1 MNLKD
6 TEGGEPLRGL
16 VEEIR
21 SLPQMRELT
30 QALTGRER
38 CAAVTG
44 LAPVHRAMVTAAVLA
59 EAGRP
64 VLVLCADEKEARR
77 QAADL
82 AALTGQTPVMLPARE
97 LQLRPGAYSR
107 QWENSRLAALHR
119 MAGGAAIVVA
129 AVDGMVQRCIPQ
141 EVLENAAFT
150 LEVGG
155 QYDVTALAGHLAAAG
170 YSRCDQVEGPG
181 QFAVR
186 GGILDVFPP
195 DAEQPVR
202 CEFFDDELD
211 SMGDFAVNTQ
221 RRVKNRHALTVLPA
235 SELLPCRTA
244 DSAAQA
250 AERIEEAA
258 KRLKKEH
265 GALRQRLESDA
276 ALLRQGVTPP
286 GGDRYMAAVYP
297 EKATAFDYL
306 PPNAI
311 VCVSEAGRVQESLR
325 ASLWQLRQDVTAAAE
340 GGVMAAA
347 FGDLMMTEGEL
358 ESALGRFPV
367 CQLESLPTSRYL
379 LPPKLLLD
387 IAAKQLAGYGGSL
400 DTAAGDIEHYRSSG
414 CGVLVLCG
422 GEVRCRNMQELLQQ
436 RDIPAALALDGQR
449 TPRPGEVI
457 IALGALSAGSE
468 WPALKLAVLTEGQ
481 LTRSLSG
488 RKARPRA
495 AKSDSRQ
502 RIMSYADLSVGDL
515 VVHVHHGIGR
525 FAGMIRL
532 PVDGVEK
539 DYIKINYAG
548 SDCLYVP
555 ATSLDLVS
563 KYIGGGEEAE
573 KARLNKLSGDQW
585 AKTTRRA
592 KAAAKDLAE
601 GLIRLYAQRQRL
613 GGHAFS
619 PDSPWQQEFEDAFD
633 YTETEDQLAAVRD
646 IKWDMEKPVP
656 MDRLL
661 CGDVGYGKTEVAL
674 RAAMKCIL
682 DGKQAAILVPT
693 TVLAQQHYATAAA
706 RFRAFP
712 VTVEVL
718 SRFRTPKQEK
728 EILQRVKEG
737 RVDLLIG
744 THKLLS
750 KDLEFR
756 DLGLLIIDEE
766 QRFGVTHK
774 ERLRQVA
781 QQVDTLTLSA
791 TPIPRT
797 LNMALSGIRDM
808 STIEQPPQDR
818 QPVQTYVLE
827 HDWGILAEA
836 IRREL
841 SRGGQVYYL
850 HNRVDNI
857 DATAARLRELLDD
870 DAVVETAH
878 GKMAEGELS
887 RVMAR
892 MSEGEIDVLVCTTI
906 IETGIDIPN
915 VNTLIIEDADNMGL
929 SQLHQ
934 IRGRIGRSARRA
946 YAYLTYRTGKVLTEV
961 AAKRLTAI
969 REYVEF
975 GSGFKIAMR
984 DLEIRG
990 AGNLLGPEQSGYM
1003 MSVGYD
1009 MYLKLLN
1016 DAVLEQQGKAVP
1028 ARVECSADLTVAAY
1042 IPESYVPAPEQ
1053 RMDLYRRIAALRTA
1067 EDESELTD
1075 ELLDR
1080 YGDVPGPVAAL
1091 LQVALLRA
1099 AAMAAGVTDI
1109 TQRGRQLVFSF
1120 DPHMDAASLLAV
1132 CTMAGYRS
1140 RAQLSA
1146 GAAPKLTL
1154 YMQPKEEALAA
1165 AGGLVEALR
1174 LQQEE
1179 NRAAARTEETTHE
1192 K

>member
-1 MNLKD
+1 M
-6 TEGGEPLRGL
+6 EGGEPLRGL

-21 SLPQMRELT
+21 SLPQIRELT

-59 EAGRP
+59 ETGRP
-64 VLVLCADEKEARR
+64 VLVLCADEKEAQR

-155 QYDVTALAGHLAAAG
+155 QYDVTALAGRLAAAG

-250 AERIEEAA
+250 AERIEETA

-306 PPNAI
+306 PPDAI
-311 VCVSEAGRVQESLR
+311 VCVSEAGRVQEVLR
-325 ASLWQLRQDVTAAAE
+325 AALWQLRQDVTAAAE

-436 RDIPAALALDGQR
+436 RDIPASLALDGQR

-563 KYIGGGEEAE
+563 KYIGGGEETE

-646 IKWDMEKPVP
+646 IKRDMEKPVP

-718 SRFRTPKQEK
+718 SRFRSPKQVK

-774 ERLRQVA
+774 EKLRQRA
-781 QQVDTLTLSA
+781 EQVDTLTLSA

-827 HDWGILAEA
+827 HDWGIIAEA

-841 SRGGQVYYL
+841 DRGGQVYYL
-850 HNRVDNI
+850 HNRVENI
-857 DATAARLRELLDD
+857 DSTASRLRQLLGDG
-870 DAVVETAH
+870 VTVETAH

-887 RVMAR
+887 RVMSR
-892 MSEGEIDVLVCTTI
+892 MAEGDIDVLVCTTI

-915 VNTLIIEDADNMGL
+915 VNTLIIEDADRLGL

-1016 DAVLEQQGKAVP
+1016 DAVLEQQGRGAEV
-1028 ARVECSADLTVAAY
+1028 RTECSADLTVPAY
-1042 IPESYVPAPEQ
+1042 IPEGYVPAAEQ
-1053 RMDLYRRIAALRTA
+1053 RMDLYRRIAALRTPA
-1067 EDESELTD
+1067 DEADLMD

-1080 YGDVPGPVAAL
+1080 YGDVPKPVAAL
-1091 LQVALLRA
+1091 LDVAMLRS
-1099 AAMAAGVTDI
+1099 AAMETGITDI
-1109 TQRGRQLVFSF
+1109 TQKGRQLLFSF
-1120 DPHMDAASLLAV
+1120 DTRIDPAALLAV
-1132 CTMAGYRS
+1132 CTMAGYRN
-1140 RAQLSA
+1140 RLQLAA
-1146 GAAPKLTL
+1146 GTSPRLTL
-1154 YMQPKEEALAA
+1154 FLQPNENALDA
-1165 AGGLVEALR
+1165 AGGLVEQLR
-1174 LQQEE
+1174 LQQNEIRGQQSREGGNDHEE
-1179 NRAAARTEETTHE
+1179 
-1192 K
+1192 

>member
-1 MNLKD
+1 M
-6 TEGGEPLRGL
+6 RGL

-21 SLPQMRELT
+21 SLPQIRELT

-155 QYDVTALAGHLAAAG
+155 QYDVTALAGRLTAAG

-306 PPNAI
+306 PPDTI
-311 VCVSEAGRVQESLR
+311 VCVSEAGRMQESLR

-358 ESALGRFPV
+358 ESALSRFPV

-563 KYIGGGEEAE
+563 KYIGGGGEEAG

-646 IKWDMEKPVP
+646 IKRDMEKPVP

-774 ERLRQVA
+774 EKLRERTK
-781 QQVDTLTLSA
+781 QVDTLTLSA

-827 HDWGILAEA
+827 HDWGIVAEA
-836 IRREL
+836 LRREL
-841 SRGGQVYYL
+841 DRGGQAYYL
-850 HNRVDNI
+850 HNRVETI
-857 DATAARLRELLDD
+857 DTTARRLRELLGDG
-870 DAVVETAH
+870 AVVETAH
-878 GKMAEGELS
+878 GKMSEGELS
-887 RVMAR
+887 RVMGR
-892 MSEGEIDVLVCTTI
+892 MAEGDIDVLVCTTI

-1053 RMDLYRRIAALRTA
+1053 RMDLYRRIAALRTV

-1080 YGDVPGPVAAL
+1080 YGDVPGPVTAL

-1109 TQRGRQLVFSF
+1109 TQKGRQLVFSF

-1146 GAAPKLTL
+1146 GAVPKLTL

>member
-1 MNLKD
+1 M
-6 TEGGEPLRGL
+6 TGL
-16 VEEIR
+16 LQKLLT
-21 SLPQMRELT
+21 LPQLRELT
-30 QALTGRER
+30 AAITGRDR

-44 LAPVHRAMVTAAVLA
+44 LSPVHRAMLSAAVA
-59 EAGRP
+59 SETKRP
-64 VLVLCADEKEARR
+64 LLLLCADEKECAR

-82 AALTGQTPVMLPARE
+82 RVLLDTEPVRLPERE
-97 LQLRPGAYSR
+97 LQLRPAAYSR
-107 QWENSRLAALHR
+107 QWENSRLSALYR
-119 MAGGAAIVVA
+119 MARGDAPVVVA
-129 AVDGMVQRCIPQ
+129 TAAAMTQRCLPRD
-141 EVLENAAFT
+141 VLLDVSFT

-155 QYDVTALAGHLAAAG
+155 QYDVRALCGRLAAAG
-170 YSRCDQVEGPG
+170 YTRTDQVEGPG
-181 QFAVR
+181 QFALR
-186 GGILDVFPP
+186 GGILDVFSPGEERP
-195 DAEQPVR
+195 LR

-211 SMGDFAVNTQ
+211 SMGEFEVSTQ
-221 RRVKNRHALTVLPA
+221 RRVLNRRQVCILPA
-235 SELLPCRTA
+235 AELLPFAREG
-244 DSAAQA
+244 A
-250 AERIEEAA
+250 AEETARRMEDAA
-258 KRLKKEH
+258 RRLKKEH
-265 GALRQRLESDA
+265 AAARQRLLDDA
-276 ALLRQGVTPP
+276 ELLRQGVTPP
-286 GGDRYMAAVYP
+286 GSDRYMAAVYP
-297 EKATAFDYL
+297 DKTTAFDYL
-306 PPNAI
+306 SPDAVI
-311 VCVSEAGRVQESLR
+311 CVSEAGRVQESLR
-325 ASLWQLRQDVTAAAE
+325 GFLFQTRQDVTAAVE
-340 GGVMAAA
+340 GGVMAGA
-347 FGDLMMTEGEL
+347 FGDLTLNEPEL
-358 ESALGRFPV
+358 ETVLSRFAL

-379 LPPKLLLD
+379 LPPRLLLD
-387 IAAKQLAGYGGSL
+387 VGAKQLAGYGGSL
-400 DTAAGDIEHYRSSG
+400 DTAATDITHYLTTG
-414 CGVLVLCG
+414 FGVLVLCG
-422 GEVRCRNMQELLQQ
+422 GAVRCRNMQELLQH
-436 RDIPAALALDGQR
+436 RHIPAALALEGDAAPAPGQ
-449 TPRPGEVI
+449 VLI
-457 IALGALSAGSE
+457 SVGALSAGSE

-481 LTRSLSG
+481 LTRALSG
-488 RKARPRA
+488 KAKKPRQP
-495 AKSDSRQ
+495 KSDSRQ
-502 RIMSYADLSVGDL
+502 RLLSYADLEVGDL
-515 VVHVHHGIGR
+515 VVHIHHGIGR
-525 FAGMIRL
+525 FAGMLRL

-539 DYIKINYAG
+539 DYIKIQYAG

-563 KYIGGGEEAE
+563 KYIGGGEENE
-573 KARLNKLSGDQW
+573 KVRLNKLSGDQW
-585 AKTTRRA
+585 TKTTRRA
-592 KAAAKDLAE
+592 KAAARDLAD
-601 GLIRLYAQRQRL
+601 GLIKLYAERQRL
-613 GGHAFS
+613 GGFAFS
-619 PDSPWQQEFEDAFD
+619 PDSPWQQEFEEAFD
-633 YTETEDQLAAVRD
+633 YTETDDQLAAIRD
-646 IKWDMEKPVP
+646 IKADMERPVP

-718 SRFRTPKQEK
+718 SRFRSPKQVRDVLE
-728 EILQRVKEG
+728 RVKDG

-750 KDLEFR
+750 KNVEFK

-774 ERLRQVA
+774 EKLRERA
-781 QQVDTLTLSA
+781 RQVDTLTLSA

-797 LNMALSGIRDM
+797 LNMAMSGIRDM

-827 HDWGILAEA
+827 HDWGILTDA

-850 HNRVDNI
+850 HNRVDSI
-857 DATAARLRELLDD
+857 DATAVRLRDMLGDD
-870 DAVVETAH
+870 VTVETAH

-887 RVMAR
+887 GVMSR
-892 MSEGEIDVLVCTTI
+892 MAEGDIDVLVCTTI

-975 GSGFKIAMR
+975 GSGFRIAMR

-1016 DAVLEQQGKAVP
+1016 DAVLEQQGKTVP
-1028 ARVECSADLTVAAY
+1028 ARVECSADITVAAY
-1042 IPESYVPAPEQ
+1042 IPEGYVPAAEQ

-1067 EDESELTD
+1067 EDRDELTD

-1080 YGDVPGPVAAL
+1080 YGDLPPAVEAL
-1091 LQVALLRA
+1091 LSVALLRA
-1099 AAMAAGVTDI
+1099 AAMERGITDI
-1109 TQRGRQLVFSF
+1109 TQKGHQLVFSF
-1120 DPHMDAASLLAV
+1120 DQRVDAAALLAV
-1132 CTMAGYRS
+1132 CTMAAYRS
-1140 RAQLSA
+1140 RTQLAA
-1146 GAAPKLTL
+1146 GASPRLTL
-1154 YMQPKEEALAA
+1154 YLQPQEDPLTA
-1165 AGGLVEALR
+1165 AGGLVDALR
-1174 LQQEE
+1174 LHENNTQQ
-1179 NRAAARTEETTHE
+1179 TEGAQPSQGGTEP
-1192 K
+1192 

>member
-1 MNLKD
+1 M
-6 TEGGEPLRGL
+6 TGL
-16 VEEIR
+16 LQKLLT
-21 SLPQMRELT
+21 LPQLRELT
-30 QALTGRER
+30 AAITGRDR

-44 LAPVHRAMVTAAVLA
+44 LSPVHRAMLSAAVA
-59 EAGRP
+59 SETKRP
-64 VLVLCADEKEARR
+64 LLLLCADEKECAR

-82 AALTGQTPVMLPARE
+82 RVLLDTEPVRLPERE
-97 LQLRPGAYSR
+97 LQLRPAAYSR
-107 QWENSRLAALHR
+107 QWENSRLSALYR
-119 MAGGAAIVVA
+119 MARGDAPVVVA
-129 AVDGMVQRCIPQ
+129 TAAAMTQRCLPLDVLL
-141 EVLENAAFT
+141 EVSFT

-155 QYDVTALAGHLAAAG
+155 QYDVRALCGRLAAAG
-170 YSRCDQVEGPG
+170 YTRTDQVEGPG
-181 QFAVR
+181 QFALR
-186 GGILDVFPP
+186 GGILDVFSPGEERP
-195 DAEQPVR
+195 LR

-211 SMGDFAVNTQ
+211 SMGEFEVSTQ
-221 RRVKNRHALTVLPA
+221 RRVLNRRQVCILPA
-235 SELLPCRTA
+235 AELLPFAREG
-244 DSAAQA
+244 A
-250 AERIEEAA
+250 AEENARRMEDTAR
-258 KRLKKEH
+258 RLKKEH
-265 GALRQRLESDA
+265 AAARQRLLDDA
-276 ALLRQGVTPP
+276 ELLRQGVTPP
-286 GGDRYMAAVYP
+286 GSDRYMAAVYP
-297 EKATAFDYL
+297 DKTTAFDYL
-306 PPNAI
+306 SPDAVI
-311 VCVSEAGRVQESLR
+311 CVSEAGRVQESLR
-325 ASLWQLRQDVTAAAE
+325 GFLFQTRQDVTAAVE
-340 GGVMAAA
+340 GGVMAGA
-347 FGDLMMTEGEL
+347 FGDLTLNEPEL
-358 ESALGRFPV
+358 EAVLSRFAL

-379 LPPKLLLD
+379 LPPRLLLD
-387 IAAKQLAGYGGSL
+387 VGAKQLAGYGGSL
-400 DTAAGDIEHYRSSG
+400 DTAATDITHYLTTG
-414 CGVLVLCG
+414 FGVLVLCG
-422 GEVRCRNMQELLQQ
+422 GAVRCRNMQELLQH
-436 RDIPAALALDGQR
+436 RHIPAALALEGDAAPAPGQ
-449 TPRPGEVI
+449 VLI
-457 IALGALSAGSE
+457 SVGALSAGSE

-481 LTRSLSG
+481 LTRALSG
-488 RKARPRA
+488 KAKKPRQP
-495 AKSDSRQ
+495 KSDSRQ
-502 RIMSYADLSVGDL
+502 RLLSYADLEVGDL
-515 VVHVHHGIGR
+515 VVHIHHGIGR
-525 FAGMIRL
+525 FAGMLRL

-539 DYIKINYAG
+539 DYIKIQYAG

-563 KYIGGGEEAE
+563 KYIGGGEENE
-573 KARLNKLSGDQW
+573 KVRLNKLSGDQW
-585 AKTTRRA
+585 TKTTRRA
-592 KAAAKDLAE
+592 KAAARDLAD
-601 GLIRLYAQRQRL
+601 GLIKLYAERQRL
-613 GGHAFS
+613 GGFAFS
-619 PDSPWQQEFEDAFD
+619 PDSPWQQEFEEAFD
-633 YTETEDQLAAVRD
+633 YTETDDQLAAIRD
-646 IKWDMEKPVP
+646 IKADMEKPVP

-718 SRFRTPKQEK
+718 SRFRSPKQVRDVLE
-728 EILQRVKEG
+728 RVKDG

-750 KDLEFR
+750 KNVEFK

-774 ERLRQVA
+774 EKLRERA
-781 QQVDTLTLSA
+781 RQVDTLTLSA

-797 LNMALSGIRDM
+797 LNMAMSGIRDM

-827 HDWGILAEA
+827 HDWGILTDA

-857 DATAARLRELLDD
+857 DSTAARLRDMLGND
-870 DAVVETAH
+870 VTVETAH

-887 RVMAR
+887 GVMSR
-892 MSEGEIDVLVCTTI
+892 MAEGDIDVLVCTTI

-975 GSGFKIAMR
+975 GSGFRIAMR

-1016 DAVLEQQGKAVP
+1016 DAVLEQQGKTVP
-1028 ARVECSADLTVAAY
+1028 ARVECSADITVAAY
-1042 IPESYVPAPEQ
+1042 IPEGYVPAAEQ

-1067 EDESELTD
+1067 EDRDELTD

-1080 YGDVPGPVAAL
+1080 YGDVPPAVEAL
-1091 LQVALLRA
+1091 LSVALLRA
-1099 AAMAAGVTDI
+1099 AAMERGITDI
-1109 TQRGRQLVFSF
+1109 TQKGRQLVFSF
-1120 DPHMDAASLLAV
+1120 DQRVDAAALLAV
-1132 CTMAGYRS
+1132 CTMAAYRS
-1140 RAQLSA
+1140 RTQLAA
-1146 GAAPKLTL
+1146 GASPRLTL
-1154 YMQPKEEALAA
+1154 YLQPQEDPLTA
-1165 AGGLVEALR
+1165 AGGLVDALR
-1174 LQQEE
+1174 LHENNTQQ
-1179 NRAAARTEETTHE
+1179 TEGAQPSQGGIGS
-1192 K
+1192 

>member
-1 MNLKD
+1 MH
-6 TEGGEPLRGL
+6 GL

-21 SLPQMRELT
+21 SLPQVGELV

-44 LAPVHRAMVTAAVLA
+44 LSPVHRAMVTAAVLA
-59 EAGRP
+59 EARRP
-64 VLVLCADEKEARR
+64 VVVLCADEKDARR

-82 AALTGQTPVMLPARE
+82 AALTGQTPVVLPARE

-119 MAGGAAIVVA
+119 MAGGAAIVLA
-129 AVDGMVQRCIPQ
+129 AVDAMAQRCIPR
-141 EVLENAAFT
+141 EVLESAVFT

-155 QYDVTALAGHLAAAG
+155 RYDVTALAGRLTAAG
-170 YSRCDQVEGPG
+170 YSRCGQVEGPG

-195 DAEQPVR
+195 GAEQPVR

-244 DSAAQA
+244 DSAGETAD
-250 AERIEEAA
+250 RISETA

-265 GALRQRLESDA
+265 AALRQRLESDA
-276 ALLRQGVTPP
+276 ALLRQGITPA

-306 PPNAI
+306 PPEAI
-311 VCVSEAGRVQESLR
+311 VCVSEAGRVQEALR
-325 ASLWQLRQDVTAAAE
+325 SSLWQLRQDVTAAAE
-340 GGVMAAA
+340 GGMMSPA

-379 LPPKLLLD
+379 LPPRLLLD
-387 IAAKQLAGYGGSL
+387 ITAKQLAGYGGSL
-400 DTAAGDIEHYRSSG
+400 DTAAGDIAHYRDGG

-422 GEVRCRNMQELLQQ
+422 GEVRCRNMQELLQR
-436 RDIPAALALDGQR
+436 RDIPAMLALDGQR
-449 TPRPGEVI
+449 MPRPGEVVI
-457 IALGALSAGSE
+457 SLGALSAGSE

-481 LTRSLSG
+481 LTRSAAG
-488 RKARPRA
+488 KKPRPKA

-502 RIMSYADLSVGDL
+502 RLMSYADLAVGDL

-532 PVDGVEK
+532 PVGGVEK

-563 KYIGGGEEAE
+563 KYIGSGEDAQET
-573 KARLNKLSGDQW
+573 ARLNKLSGDQW
-585 AKTTRRA
+585 AKVTRKAR
-592 KAAAKDLAE
+592 AAARDLAE

-619 PDSPWQQEFEDAFD
+619 PDSPWQQEFEDAFE
-633 YTETEDQLAAVRD
+633 YTETEDQLAAIQD
-646 IKWDMEKPVP
+646 IKRDMEKPVP

-718 SRFRTPKQEK
+718 SRFRTAKQVK
-728 EILQRVKEG
+728 EILQRVKDG

-744 THKLLS
+744 THKLLNKS
-750 KDLEFR
+750 VEFK

-774 ERLRQVA
+774 EKLRERTK
-781 QQVDTLTLSA
+781 QVDTLTLSA

-827 HDWGILAEA
+827 HDWGIITEA
-836 IRREL
+836 LRREL
-841 SRGGQVYYL
+841 DRGGQAYYL
-850 HNRVDNI
+850 HNRVESI
-857 DATAARLRELLDD
+857 DAAAQRLRELLGGG
-870 DAVVETAH
+870 AVVETAH

-887 RVMAR
+887 RVMSR
-892 MSEGEIDVLVCTTI
+892 MAEGEIDVLVCTTI

-915 VNTLIIEDADNMGL
+915 VNTLIIEDADHMGL

-946 YAYLTYRTGKVLTEV
+946 YAYLTYRTGKVLTEA

-1016 DAVLEQQGKAVP
+1016 DAVLEQQGKAP
-1028 ARVECSADLTVAAY
+1028 PSRLDCSADLAVAAY
-1042 IPESYVPAPEQ
+1042 IPEDYVPAPEQ

-1080 YGDVPGPVAAL
+1080 YGDVPEPVTAL

-1109 TQRGRQLVFSF
+1109 TQKGQQLVFRF
-1120 DPHMDAASLLAV
+1120 DPQFDAAALLAV
-1132 CTMAGYRS
+1132 CNSAGYRS
-1140 RAQLSA
+1140 RAQLAA
-1146 GAAPKLTL
+1146 GSAPKLTL
-1154 YMQPKEEALAA
+1154 YMQPGETALAA
-1165 AGGLVEALR
+1165 AGGMIDALR
-1174 LQQEE
+1174 LQREE
-1179 NRAAARTEETTHE
+1179 NRAEARTEETTHE
-1192 K
+1192 E

>member
-1 MNLKD
+1 M
-6 TEGGEPLRGL
+6 TGL
-16 VEEIR
+16 LQKLLT
-21 SLPQMRELT
+21 LPQLRELT
-30 QALTGRER
+30 AAITGRDR

-44 LAPVHRAMVTAAVLA
+44 LSPVHRAMLSAAVA
-59 EAGRP
+59 SETKRP
-64 VLVLCADEKEARR
+64 LLLLCADEKECAR

-82 AALTGQTPVMLPARE
+82 RVLLDTEPVRLPERE
-97 LQLRPGAYSR
+97 LQLRPAAYSR
-107 QWENSRLAALHR
+107 QWENSRLSALYR
-119 MAGGAAIVVA
+119 MARGDAPVVVA
-129 AVDGMVQRCIPQ
+129 TAAAMTQRCLPRD
-141 EVLENAAFT
+141 VLLDVSFT

-155 QYDVTALAGHLAAAG
+155 QYDVRALCGRLAAAG
-170 YSRCDQVEGPG
+170 YTRTDQVEGPG
-181 QFAVR
+181 QFALR
-186 GGILDVFPP
+186 GGILDVFSPGEERP
-195 DAEQPVR
+195 LR

-211 SMGDFAVNTQ
+211 SMGEFETATQ
-221 RRVKNRHALTVLPA
+221 RRVLNRQRAHILPA
-235 SELLPCRTA
+235 GELLPFAGETTA
-244 DSAAQA
+244 ADAAG
-250 AERIEEAA
+250 RMEEAA
-258 KRLKKEH
+258 GRLKKEH
-265 GALRQRLESDA
+265 AAARQRLLDDA
-276 ALLRQGVTPP
+276 ELLRQGIVPP
-286 GGDRYMAAVYP
+286 GADRYMAAVYP
-297 EKATAFDYL
+297 DKTTAFDYL
-306 PPNAI
+306 GAD
-311 VCVSEAGRVQESLR
+311 CVICANEAGRVQEALR
-325 ASLWQLRQDVTAAAE
+325 GFLFQTRQDVTAAVE
-340 GGVMAAA
+340 GGVMAGA
-347 FGDLMMTEGEL
+347 FGELTLTETEL
-358 ESALGRFPV
+358 ERTLERFAL

-379 LPPKLLLD
+379 LPPRLLLD
-387 IAAKQLAGYGGSL
+387 IGAKQLAGYGGSL
-400 DTAAGDIEHYRSSG
+400 DTAATDITHYLTAGS
-414 CGVLVLCG
+414 GVLVLCG
-422 GEVRCRNMQELLQQ
+422 GAVRCRNMQEFLQ
-436 RDIPAALALDGQR
+436 RRHIPAALALDGSAVPQA
-449 TPRPGEVI
+449 GQVL
-457 IALGALSAGSE
+457 IAVGALSAGSE

-481 LTRSLSG
+481 LTRALSG
-488 RKARPRA
+488 KTKKPRPP
-495 AKSDSRQ
+495 KSDSRQ
-502 RIMSYADLSVGDL
+502 RLLSYADLEVGDL

-525 FAGMIRL
+525 FVGMLRL

-539 DYIKINYAG
+539 DYIKIQYAG

-563 KYIGGGEEAE
+563 KYIGGGEENE
-573 KARLNKLSGDQW
+573 KVRLNKLSGDQW
-585 AKTTRRA
+585 TKTTRRA
-592 KAAAKDLAE
+592 KAAARDLAD
-601 GLIRLYAQRQRL
+601 GLIKLYAERQRL
-613 GGHAFS
+613 GGFAFS
-619 PDSPWQQEFEDAFD
+619 PDSPWQQEFEEAFD
-633 YTETEDQLAAVRD
+633 YTETDDQLAAIRD
-646 IKWDMEKPVP
+646 IKADMERPVP

-718 SRFRTPKQEK
+718 SRFRSPKQVRDVLE
-728 EILQRVKEG
+728 RVKDG

-750 KDLEFR
+750 KNVEFK

-774 ERLRQVA
+774 EKLRERA
-781 QQVDTLTLSA
+781 RQVDTLTLSA

-797 LNMALSGIRDM
+797 LNMAMSGIRDM

-827 HDWGILAEA
+827 HDWGILTDA

-850 HNRVDNI
+850 HNRVDSI
-857 DATAARLRELLDD
+857 DATAVRLREMLGDD
-870 DAVVETAH
+870 VAVETAH

-887 RVMAR
+887 GVMSR
-892 MSEGEIDVLVCTTI
+892 MAEGDIDVLVCTTI

-975 GSGFKIAMR
+975 GSGFRIAMR

-1016 DAVLEQQGKAVP
+1016 DAVLEQQGKTVP
-1028 ARVECSADLTVAAY
+1028 ARVECSADITVAAY
-1042 IPESYVPAPEQ
+1042 IPEGYVPAAEQ

-1067 EDESELTD
+1067 EDRDELTD

-1080 YGDVPGPVAAL
+1080 YGDLPPAVEAL
-1091 LQVALLRA
+1091 LSVALLRA
-1099 AAMAAGVTDI
+1099 AAMERGITDI
-1109 TQRGRQLVFSF
+1109 TQKGRQLVFSF
-1120 DPHMDAASLLAV
+1120 DQRVDAAALLAV
-1132 CTMAGYRS
+1132 CTMAAYRS
-1140 RAQLSA
+1140 RTQLAA
-1146 GAAPKLTL
+1146 GASPRLTL
-1154 YMQPKEEALAA
+1154 YLQPQEDPLTA
-1165 AGGLVEALR
+1165 AGGLVDALR
-1174 LQQEE
+1174 LHENNTQQ
-1179 NRAAARTEETTHE
+1179 TEGAQPSQGGTEP
-1192 K
+1192 